1 MSMIDQ
7 LEKTVTPAVL
17 GDSDIKD
24 NVAYVSLLEQFY
36 AILAARLAVPQVY
49 SQLIRTDDVIAA
61 SRATEI
67 SFFEQLWQDQQI
79 RQVIVQEL
87 ATTHHIDTSTT
98 LQLLINAAPLAY
110 RELKILANGQFLPAF
125 LQTEQTALRPYL
137 PIWSAPI
144 IIATDANTVPM
155 VDTVLGG
162 MHQSIPSTS
171 AIAAST
177 ASYVENTDLAK
188 AGTKNPDTADTNIAN
203 NDIANND
210 IESRNVESRHL
221 ENTETHFGDNTDSIH
236 VNPSAH
242 HWAENSSMKH
252 EKVRTRNQRNDLLI
266 RVFLLIVAISA
277 LGLAAW
283 AILTR
288 PNSVAPVEPVVT
300 EPVVVAP
307 PAPPAQ
313 VMTPVEL
320 IVGVDNSGSLY
331 TCSGTI
337 GDEALQSTLQQ
348 ALNTSFGEQ
357 ASICELTVQAGI
369 ANSIANIPTEALS
382 NILTL
387 LRPIPFARLHLQN
400 DRLILEA
407 PDNLLLQRLATDIRT
422 LAPTMTIDSVAP
434 LPLPNTNGDTANNMT
449 GMNEVNN
456 QFDSNASTVDNAYN
470 NDGYNNNANSSDGNV
485 SNNGAGAGEYQAGD
499 DNTGDSVM
507 PAPARNNPVR
517 SNNGNLTNIPRNS
530 SSNGPTNNRPSGPIS
545 QSEVDDMASSV
556 IVAEPAQVR

>member
-49 SQLIRTDDVIAA
+49 SQLIRTDNVIAA

-67 SFFEQLWQDQQI
+67 SLFEQLWQDQQI
-79 RQVIVQEL
+79 RQVIVQKL

-125 LQTEQTALRPYL
+125 LQAEQTALRPYL

-144 IIATDANTVPM
+144 IIATDGNTVPM

-162 MHQSIPSTS
+162 LHQSTLGTS

-177 ASYVENTDLAK
+177 ASYVENIDIV
-188 AGTKNPDTADTNIAN
+188 NTNIKSA
-203 NDIANND
+203 DIVNND

-221 ENTETHFGDNTDSIH
+221 ENTETHFGDNTDAIH

-266 RVFLLIVAISA
+266 RVFLLIVAIAA

-288 PNSVAPVEPVVT
+288 PNSVPLVEPVVT

-357 ASICELTVQAGI
+357 ASICELTVQTGI

-449 GMNEVNN
+449 GMNGVNN

-470 NDGYNNNANSSDGNV
+470 NDGYSNNANSSDGNV

>member
-49 SQLIRTDDVIAA
+49 SQLIRADDVIAA

-67 SFFEQLWQDQQI
+67 SLFEQLWQDQQI

-125 LQTEQTALRPYL
+125 LQAEQTALRPYL

-144 IIATDANTVPM
+144 IIATDGNTVPM
-155 VDTVLGG
+155 VDTALGG
-162 MHQSIPSTS
+162 MHQSTPSTS

-177 ASYVENTDLAK
+177 ASYVENIDIVNTNIKSA
-188 AGTKNPDTADTNIAN
+188 DTADTH
-203 NDIANND
+203 IANND

-221 ENTETHFGDNTDSIH
+221 ENTETHFGDNTDAIH

-266 RVFLLIVAISA
+266 RVFLLIVAIAA

-288 PNSVAPVEPVVT
+288 PNSVPPVEPVVT

-434 LPLPNTNGDTANNMT
+434 LPLPNTNGDTANNMS
-449 GMNEVNN
+449 GMNGVNN

-530 SSNGPTNNRPSGPIS
+530 SSNGPTNNRPSDSIS